1 MELFQA
7 LVKTIDHVPVYRRNA
22 EYQDAAGV
30 PRLLASPGGVLL
42 STSITYCRPQVA
54 WVTVAGWSVSL
65 AASPALT
72 HLCRNH
78 SVRLVAVIG
87 TQAGHGR
94 RYSLS
99 LPQPLLNARASCQ
112 ETFEK
117 FHNARRRP
125 ILTVFT
131 V

>member
-1 MELFQA
+1 MTH
-7 LVKTIDHVPVYRRNA
+7 VKTIDHVPVFRRNA

-42 STSITYCRPQVA
+42 STSITYWRLQVA

-87 TQAGHGR
+87 TQPGHGR
-94 RYSLS
+94 TLS
-99 LPQPLLNARASCQ
+99 LPGPLPNA
-112 ETFEK
+112 
-117 FHNARRRP
+117 
-125 ILTVFT
+125 
-131 V
+131 

>member
-1 MELFQA
+1 MSLFTGGMLNIKMLQEF
-7 LVKTIDHVPVYRRNA
+7 P
-22 EYQDAAGV
+22 GS
-30 PRLLASPGGVLL
+30 SPHQVDGVLL

-94 RYSLS
+94 RLS
-99 LPQPLLNARASCQ
+99 LPGPLLNAAVKKHS
-112 ETFEK
+112 
-117 FHNARRRP
+117 
-125 ILTVFT
+125 
-131 V
+131 